1 MSPSRTP
8 GRTYTAIA
16 DAAVFAETV
25 AAFAAD
31 STMGYSKKELSSE
44 TYKAK
49 IFYFDADSNEKGT
62 VSLTAEDKDQYE
74 EMTTFL
80 EGDIADEA
88 TNGKDHGGASHD
100 STDDTRSAKYSYMLV
115 VGEVEDT
122 FTVTITR
129 EYMLIN
135 GFETDEALA
144 AVEAWAD
151 GVEALS
157 TNPQ

>member
-16 DAAVFAETV
+16 DAAVFAGTV

-31 STMGYSKKELSSE
+31 STMGHSKKELSSE

-49 IFYFDADSNEKGT
+49 IFYFDADSNEKDT

-88 TNGKDHGGASHD
+88 TNGEDHGGASRD
-100 STDDTRSAKYSYMLV
+100 STDDTWSAKYSCMLV

-122 FTVTITR
+122 FTVTIH
-129 EYMLIN
+129 
-135 GFETDEALA
+135 
-144 AVEAWAD
+144 AD
-151 GVEALS
+151 
-157 TNPQ
+157 